1 MKNESEDQL
10 AHDAETD
17 RRPSW
22 SYPTVLVFYVV
33 VFLITPTIGTTIGL
47 VLFFGLMGFCL
58 WGAVSRSQ
66 YEGLQKKYPSLLRSE
81 YVMNMIVF
89 PVVVPLT
96 IFALLLVFG
105 KFPS

>member
-1 MKNESEDQL
+1 MNGVSEDEL
-10 AHDAETD
+10 VHDTETD

-22 SYPTVLVFYVV
+22 PYPTILFLYVL

-47 VLFFGLMGFCL
+47 VLFFGLMGVCL

-66 YEGLQKKYPSLLRSE
+66 YEKMQKRYPSLLRSA

-89 PVVVPLT
+89 PVVVPLV
-96 IFALLLVFG
+96 ILVLLLVLQ
-105 KFPS
+105 